1 MANGALS
8 SSDGTD
14 PDIRKKLVEA
24 GLVDCIVA
32 LPDKLFLNT
41 GIPASLWFLAKD
53 RSGNGHRERTG
64 EVLFIDARQLGTMV
78 TRARREL
85 KEDDIAKI
93 ASTYNTWR
101 SLEDFEKYSDEPGFC
116 KAASTTE
123 IADNSYV
130 LTPGRYVGIAEAETD
145 GEPIDEKIER
155 LTKELFTEFE
165 RGRELE
171 ARIHALLGELK

>member
-1 MANGALS
+1 
-8 SSDGTD
+8 
-14 PDIRKKLVEA
+14 
-24 GLVDCIVA
+24 
-32 LPDKLFLNT
+32 
-41 GIPASLWFLAKD
+41 
-53 RSGNGHRERTG
+53 
-64 EVLFIDARQLGTMV
+64 MV

-85 KEDDIAKI
+85 NEDDIAKI

-101 SLEDFEKYSDEPGFC
+101 SLEDFEKYSDEQGFC

-145 GEPIDEKIER
+145 DEPIDEKIER